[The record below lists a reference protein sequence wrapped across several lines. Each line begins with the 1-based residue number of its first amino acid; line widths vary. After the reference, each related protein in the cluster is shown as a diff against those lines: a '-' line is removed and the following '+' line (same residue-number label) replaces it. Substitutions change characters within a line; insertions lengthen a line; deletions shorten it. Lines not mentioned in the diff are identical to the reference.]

1 MSLAANVCRAASA
14 IRCAAIV
21 ASAALLPTTSAV
33 GATAGTA
40 LFASDSPL
48 EMRLEAP
55 FGAVNGDRQP
65 EYQPARLT
73 IDGGTVDLR
82 VRQRGK
88 SRAAACPFKPLLLN
102 FRTKDL
108 AGTVLE
114 GQDRL
119 KLVTH
124 CNPSAAYDQ
133 YVLVEYLAYR
143 MLGLLTDMT
152 LRARLVK
159 VTYYDTAREREIA
172 VRPGILL
179 EDEDRFAER
188 NGLARIEDESVEA
201 TRYDREAL
209 GLVYLFEYLIGN
221 TDWSATAGPAGTE
234 CCHNV
239 VPYRRADGVLVPIPY
254 DFDSSGLVNVPYAL
268 PDERL
273 KIASVRDRLY
283 RGTCE
288 PMENLKPRF
297 AAFEAKRDDILGL
310 LRSQAGLADRTVS
323 RTTAYVESFYE
334 IVADEKKANRE
345 FRGKCSR

>member
-1 MSLAANVCRAASA
+1 
-14 IRCAAIV
+14 
-21 ASAALLPTTSAV
+21 
-33 GATAGTA
+33 
-40 LFASDSPL
+40 
-48 EMRLEAP
+48 MRLEAA
-55 FGAVNGDRQP
+55 FGPLNGNREP

-73 IDGGTVDLR
+73 IGGATVDLR

-88 SRAAACPFKPLLLN
+88 SRALACTFKPLLLN
-102 FRTKDL
+102 FQTKDL

-124 CNPSAAYDQ
+124 CDPSEAYDQ
-133 YVLVEYLAYR
+133 YVLVEYLTYR
-143 MLGLLTDMT
+143 ALGLLTDMT

-159 VTYYDTAREREIA
+159 VTYYDTARKREIA

-188 NGLARIEDESVEA
+188 KGLTKIEDERVESK
-201 TRYDREAL
+201 RYDPEAL
-209 GLVYLFEYLIGN
+209 GLVYLFEYMIGN
-221 TDWSATAGPAGTE
+221 TDWSATAGPAGTA

-239 VPYRRADGVLVPIPY
+239 VPYARTDGVLMPIPY

-273 KIASVRDRLY
+273 KIASVRVRVY

-288 PMENLKPRF
+288 PMETLKTRF
-297 AAFEAKRDDILGL
+297 AAFEAQRDGILGL
-310 LRSQAGLADRTVS
+310 FRSQAGLAERTMS
-323 RTTAYVESFYE
+323 RTTEYVAGFYA
-334 IVADEKKANRE
+334 ILADPKKAERE
-345 FRGKCSR
+345 FRNKCDR